1 MFCSNCGKPIEENA
15 HFCTVCGAAQNNAA
29 IVQPKQNLN
38 IRPIIAIAAII
49 TFVAIIIV
57 VIAFSGG
64 STSGLSGLSGR
75 WEAVFED
82 DGRYHTPYTIEFST
96 NGNCIIY
103 EYGRNPYS
111 ATYTATDN
119 GTYVTSQLL
128 TSMIFGS
135 WTIKKEG
142 KDLIINGSGLPN
154 NTIFRNVS

>member
-1 MFCSNCGKPIEENA
+1 MFCSNCGKPIEENTC
-15 HFCTVCGAAQNNAA
+15 FCTTCGAALNNTA
-29 IVQPKQNLN
+29 ITQTKQNLN
-38 IRPIIAIAAII
+38 IKPIIAKAAII
-49 TFVAIIIV
+49 TVVAIIIV

-64 STSGLSGLSGR
+64 SASGLSGQ

-119 GTYVTSQLL
+119 ETYVTSQLL
-128 TSMIFGS
+128 TSVIFGS

-142 KDLIINGSGLPN
+142 KNLIINGSGLPHD
-154 NTIFRNVS
+154 TIFRKVS